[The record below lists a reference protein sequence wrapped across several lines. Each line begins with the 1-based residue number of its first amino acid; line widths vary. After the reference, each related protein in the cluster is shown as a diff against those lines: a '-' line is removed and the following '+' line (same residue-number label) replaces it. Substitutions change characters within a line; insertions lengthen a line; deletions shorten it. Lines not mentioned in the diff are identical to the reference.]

1 MRSNY
6 YSQHIFERM
15 INSLSD
21 KETKESFSIFH
32 NIVRSLRGNFEK
44 LEEQLQY
51 LVT

>member
-21 KETKESFSIFH
+21 KETK
-32 NIVRSLRGNFEK
+32 GNFEK